1 MNDAI
6 VIIAAMPGE
15 LKPLVRSW
23 AALETR
29 EGVDGWQHPSA
40 PIMAFCAGMGA
51 GPATR
56 AFARARQVCD
66 PVQLLSVGWA
76 GALREELVPGSIVRA
91 SLIRDLNTGEMYA
104 GEGNGGML
112 LTSSRVALRE
122 DKHRL
127 AGTYDGAV
135 AVDMEAA
142 TLARLAFA
150 HDLGF
155 RAIKAISDTLDEDLP
170 DMNPFITQSGSVR
183 NGTLHRAT
191 SRRSRG
197 TGAHWQSSASR
208 RSLPQR
214 LFAPPSPTRLE
225 WIDHDEYRSSGS
237 ERTPQAFSVP
247 ETQSAAVYRAVNDV
261 RIETVPVPEIGAGE
275 VLIRIDTCGICGTDL
290 KKIHTGS
297 HSAPRIFGHEMAGT
311 IAKRRRGRHRLR
323 RRRPRDELPSHPLR

>member
-142 TLARLAFA
+142 TVARLAFA

-170 DMNPFITQSGSVR
+170 DMNPFVTATGQFATTRFIAHVATKPRYWSALAQFGKQAKLAAE
-183 NGTLHRAT
+183 TLC
-191 SRRSRG
+191 
-197 TGAHWQSSASR
+197 
-208 RSLPQR
+208 
-214 LFAPPSPTRLE
+214 
-225 WIDHDEYRSSGS
+225 
-237 ERTPQAFSVP
+237 
-247 ETQSAAVYRAVNDV
+247 AAIADD
-261 RIETVPVPEIGAGE
+261 IG
-275 VLIRIDTCGICGTDL
+275 VD
-290 KKIHTGS
+290 
-297 HSAPRIFGHEMAGT
+297 
-311 IAKRRRGRHRLR
+311 
-323 RRRPRDELPSHPLR
+323 RPR